1 MTLTKYGK
9 LRVVVTGATGFIG
22 RHLVNFLL
30 ANKYRV
36 CVYSRHEFNADFSPG
51 VKRVDWITGDIK
63 DKQALV
69 KACTDADAVVHLA
82 NLSHVGLEGPAN
94 LYCSNVKST
103 QLVCQACLEGGTK
116 RLVYLS
122 SVLAENPRRSAYAQS
137 KKLAEDIVIKY
148 GAENGGNIRT
158 SILRPVN
165 VYGPGMKGNIAGLIR
180 GIRRRRMPPLPYL
193 SNRVAM
199 VSVHDVCR
207 AILILLKSTQKSGK
221 VYTLSDREE
230 YTPVRIEAAIYSALR
245 RHPPNWRAPRMVF
258 FVASMCADGLNR
270 LRIWRN
276 ALGLRTYR
284 NLTTDSTS
292 QCRGLEDDFGFKPT
306 RSFEDDL
313 PSIVFNDITIS
324 N

>member
-1 MTLTKYGK
+1 MTLIECDTP
-9 LRVVVTGATGFIG
+9 RVLVTGATGFIG
-22 RHLVNFLL
+22 RHLINFLL

-36 CVYSRHEFNADFSPG
+36 CVYSRHQFSAGFFPD
-51 VKRVDWITGDIK
+51 VKREDWITGEIE
-63 DKQALV
+63 DKQALA
-69 KACTDADAVVHLA
+69 KACADADAVVHLA
-82 NLSHVGLEGPAN
+82 NLSHVDHGAPADQ
-94 LYCSNVKST
+94 YCTNVKGT
-103 QLVCQACLEGGTK
+103 QSVCQACLDGGIK

-148 GAENGGNIRT
+148 GAEYGGTMRT

-180 GIRRRRMPPLPYL
+180 GIRRRRLPPLPYL
-193 SNRVAM
+193 NNRIAM
-199 VSVHDVCR
+199 VSVYDACR
-207 AILILLKSTQKSGK
+207 AIHTLVESSQKSGR

-230 YTPVRIEAAIYSALR
+230 YTPVRIEAAIYKALC
-245 RHPPNWRAPRMVF
+245 RHPPTWRAPRMVF
-258 FVASMCADGLNR
+258 FVASMCAEGLNR

-276 ALGLRTYR
+276 TLGLRTYR
-284 NLTTDSTS
+284 NLTSDSTS

-313 PSIVFNDITIS
+313 PTIVFSDITIS

>member
-1 MTLTKYGK
+1 MTPIRHDIR
-9 LRVVVTGATGFIG
+9 RVLITGATGFIG
-22 RHLVNFLL
+22 RHLVDFLL

-36 CVYSRHEFNADFSPG
+36 CVYSQYGFSADFLPG
-51 VKRVDWITGDIK
+51 VKRDDWFTGK
-63 DKQALV
+63 LEDKQALLR
-69 KACTDADAVVHLA
+69 ACADAHAVVHLA

-94 LYCSNVKST
+94 QYLSNVKGT
-103 QLVCQACLEGGTK
+103 QSVCQACLEGGTK
-116 RLVYLS
+116 SFVYLS

-148 GAENGGNIRT
+148 GAENGGTMRT

-180 GIRRRRMPPLPYL
+180 GIRRRRLPPLPYL

-207 AILILLKSTQKSGK
+207 AILLLLKNTQKSGK

-230 YTPVRIEAAIYSALR
+230 YTPVRIEASIYNALR
-245 RHPPNWRAPRMVF
+245 RHPPNWRAPRVVF
-258 FVASMCADGLNR
+258 FAASLCADGLNR

-313 PSIVFNDITIS
+313 PSIVLSDMTIS

>member
-1 MTLTKYGK
+1 MTLAEHDMR
-9 LRVVVTGATGFIG
+9 RVLVTGATGFIG

-30 ANKYRV
+30 TNKYRV
-36 CVYSRHEFNADFSPG
+36 CVYSRHGFSADFFPD
-51 VKRVDWITGDIK
+51 VHRDDWITGEIE

-69 KACTDADAVVHLA
+69 KACADADAVVHLA

-103 QLVCQACLEGGTK
+103 QLVCQACLDGGIK

-122 SVLAENPRRSAYAQS
+122 SVLAENPGRSAYAQS

-148 GAENGGNIRT
+148 GAEYGGTMRT

-165 VYGPGMKGNIAGLIR
+165 VYGPDMKGNIAALIR
-180 GIRRRRMPPLPYL
+180 GIRRRRLPPLPHL
-193 SNRVAM
+193 NNRISM

-207 AILILLKSTQKSGK
+207 AIHILLESAQKSGK

-230 YTPVRIEAAIYSALR
+230 YTPVRIEAAIYKALR
-245 RHPPNWRAPRMVF
+245 RHPPTWRTPRMVF
-258 FVASMCADGLNR
+258 FVASLCAEGLNR

-276 ALGLRTYR
+276 SLGLRTYR
-284 NLTTDSTS
+284 NLTTDSTN
-292 QCRGLEDDFGFKPT
+292 QCRGLEEDFGFT
-306 RSFEDDL
+306 TMRSFEEQL
-313 PSIVFNDITIS
+313 PSIISSDITMS